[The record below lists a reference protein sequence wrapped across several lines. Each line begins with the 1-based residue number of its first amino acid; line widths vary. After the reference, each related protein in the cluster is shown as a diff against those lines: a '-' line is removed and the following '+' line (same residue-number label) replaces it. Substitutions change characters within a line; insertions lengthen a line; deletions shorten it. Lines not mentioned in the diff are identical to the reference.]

1 MASKSEIK
9 YPFLYDFLF
18 DGILKTIRLQNL
30 KLIKK
35 YNCKNIIDLGCGT
48 GSQCKIISNN
58 VKQIIGLDNSKKMI
72 EIAKIKKIKNT
83 KFILGDITKNNFPDK
98 NFDCI
103 IISLVLHSNNKK
115 TIKNILNES
124 RRINK
129 KNGIIIITD
138 YDIGFHFKG
147 AIANFLIF
155 LIESFAGKSH
165 RKNYYKFMKRG
176 AIEKILKQE
185 GYDILESFL
194 FYFGALKI
202 CIVK

>member
-18 DGILKTIRLQNL
+18 DGILKPIRLQNL
-30 KLIKK
+30 EIIKK

-58 VKQIIGLDNSKKMI
+58 EKKIIGLDNSKKMI
-72 EIAKIKKIKNT
+72 DIAKIKKIKNT
-83 KFILGDITKNNFPDK
+83 QFILGDITKNNFPDK
-98 NFDCI
+98 SFDCI
-103 IISLVLHSNNKK
+103 IISLVLHSNNKEQ
-115 TIKNILNES
+115 IKIILNQT
-124 RRINK
+124 RRITK
-129 KNGIIIITD
+129 KNGITIITD
-138 YDIGFHFKG
+138 YDSGFHFIG

-176 AIEKILKQE
+176 GIEKILYEE
-185 GYDILESFL
+185 GYDISESFI
-194 FYFGALKI
+194 FYSGALKI
-202 CIVK
+202 CVTH